1 MMPDEH
7 GIGYLAPH
15 DNAVIVRGAPAAS
28 RWSDEWPTPA
38 ARQQSTRVELWN
50 LSGYPARYVPTF
62 SEDGEALT
70 RVVVSVPGGLVL
82 LVREAAGVRV
92 DRQTN
97 QANVVTCTLTA
108 RRALIVFTAQ
118 VRETAQ

>member
-1 MMPDEH
+1 MLDGD

-15 DNAVIVRGAPAAS
+15 DNAVIARGAAAAS
-28 RWSDEWPTPA
+28 RGSDQWPTLA
-38 ARQQSTRVELWN
+38 ARQRGTRVELWN
-50 LSGYPARYVPTF
+50 LSGHPARYVPAF

-92 DRQTN
+92 ERQTN
-97 QANVVTCTLTA
+97 QPNVVTCTLTA
-108 RRALIVFTAQ
+108 PRALIAFTAQ
-118 VRETAQ
+118 VRETAR